1 MMLSSPTTIGFLFL
15 EKRCSQ
21 MSFKINLSFLS
32 KALFENALIEKVTVF
47 MEEKMRYERTVLV
60 IGIISIIAPVYF
72 FKTVYVIWFGPMDVF
87 IGFQSERWTWVLL
100 TIVDI
105 VGFLS
110 VLPARKNGRVIQ
122 VVMLLWILGMSLV
135 SLATFVR

>member
-1 MMLSSPTTIGFLFL
+1 
-15 EKRCSQ
+15 
-21 MSFKINLSFLS
+21 MSFKLNLSFLS
-32 KALFENALIEKVTVF
+32 KALFESILIERVTVF
-47 MEEKMRYERTVLV
+47 MEEKMRYERIVLV
-60 IGIISIIAPVYF
+60 IGIISIIAPIYF
-72 FKTVYVIWFGPMDVF
+72 FKTAYVIWFGPMDVF

-110 VLPARKNGRVIQ
+110 LLPARRNARVMQ